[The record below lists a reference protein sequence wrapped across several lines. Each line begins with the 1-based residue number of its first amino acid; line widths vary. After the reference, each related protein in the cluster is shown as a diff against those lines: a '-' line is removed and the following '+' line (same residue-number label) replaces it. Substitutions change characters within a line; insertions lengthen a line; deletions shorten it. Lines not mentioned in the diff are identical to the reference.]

1 MKKSLLP
8 FLSLF
13 ILLTAFTCENEP
25 LEGEYEALDFSNTGS
40 NNNTGGSSGSGSSS
54 NSADLIGTWNLVSFD
69 LDMTNS
75 FDPGTGM
82 MVTDLILESTEVDYQ
97 VTFTATNF
105 STEGSYSYD
114 TQIETAGMV
123 LNDSYTME
131 NVSGSGTYSA
141 NGSEMTTQGS
151 FFEFTFE
158 GMDDSMFDEEQTG
171 SYEISADG
179 QTLTFSQDETTVN
192 TDAGYDIEIDVVS
205 TSIWQK
211 VN

>member
-13 ILLTAFTCENEP
+13 ILLSAFTCENEP

-82 MVTDLILESTEVDYQ
+82 MVTDLIVESTEVDYQ

-105 STEGSYSYD
+105 NTEGWYSYN

-131 NVSGSGTYSA
+131 DVTGSGTYTTDG
-141 NGSEMTTQGS
+141 NQMTTQGS

-171 SYEISADG
+171 TYEISADG